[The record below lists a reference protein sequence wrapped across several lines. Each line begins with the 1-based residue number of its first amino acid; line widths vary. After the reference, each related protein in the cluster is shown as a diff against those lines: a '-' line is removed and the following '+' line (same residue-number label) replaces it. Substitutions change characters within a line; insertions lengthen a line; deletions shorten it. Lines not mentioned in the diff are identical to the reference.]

1 MTSLQILAVDADTN
15 KLRVVDKNLK
25 ELHSRLEATGANALS
40 VVSLAGSYR
49 SGKSFLLT
57 LMARYLE
64 SRRKNG
70 AGSDNDTSWAHG
82 ANVDAFA
89 WRPGV
94 DRHTTGIWA
103 AGPYI
108 EQRDDRR
115 VGILVVDSQ
124 GMWDGE
130 TDLNLLTSIFGLS
143 SILSSV
149 QIYNLAGGVVSM
161 DKLDQV
167 NAFTNFARSAITK
180 CRRQQQQRGKQVNV
194 PTFQSLHLLVRDYVG
209 YEGDACDMQICTKQN
224 RDFLKAQKKLPQ
236 FSKFYGDLES
246 IYGLV
251 DVMLLP
257 PPGQDVCFSTNF
269 SGEVSAIAPAF
280 LKNATR
286 YFDRLFGP
294 ALTLKALNGSALTPL
309 AFVELTRTFAEL
321 FASSS
326 RPSAIGFAKSLETSV
341 LLCAREASLSSYR
354 SGMIERIDNAG
365 ASSLSSDESAFLAA
379 DREARSNALSAFDRQ
394 ATFGDAATIASERER
409 LLASLEL
416 AMKDMRLLAADRAR
430 CSFNDWAQYVLL
442 VIIAFIIDKT
452 TDVTCDWW
460 SSSCVSLSTA
470 LFKVYSAAFLIIIAV
485 LSLSVYRYGGFST
498 AQACLALGE
507 RMAVVAREWS
517 CTTTATIPIAA
528 IANSIQHSGDG
539 EGSM

>member
-251 DVMLLP
+251 DVMLL
-257 PPGQDVCFSTNF
+257 
-269 SGEVSAIAPAF
+269 
-280 LKNATR
+280 
-286 YFDRLFGP
+286 
-294 ALTLKALNGSALTPL
+294 
-309 AFVELTRTFAEL
+309 
-321 FASSS
+321 
-326 RPSAIGFAKSLETSV
+326 SL
-341 LLCAREASLSSYR
+341 
-354 SGMIERIDNAG
+354 IHI
-365 ASSLSSDESAFLAA
+365 
-379 DREARSNALSAFDRQ
+379 
-394 ATFGDAATIASERER
+394 
-409 LLASLEL
+409 
-416 AMKDMRLLAADRAR
+416 
-430 CSFNDWAQYVLL
+430 
-442 VIIAFIIDKT
+442 
-452 TDVTCDWW
+452 
-460 SSSCVSLSTA
+460 
-470 LFKVYSAAFLIIIAV
+470 
-485 LSLSVYRYGGFST
+485 
-498 AQACLALGE
+498 
-507 RMAVVAREWS
+507 
-517 CTTTATIPIAA
+517 
-528 IANSIQHSGDG
+528 
-539 EGSM
+539 